1 VCLCGVCVCVVC
13 VCVFVVVV
21 CVCVYV
27 CGVCMR
33 VWFVCVW
40 VCVVFVVCVCVCVC
54 GCHVESI
61 VVWIVT
67 PFHTGHGISNAQYF
81 NSCVILISGQT
92 FFVSNQDSLSGNI
105 VFDFSLTL

>member
-1 VCLCGVCVCVVC
+1 
-13 VCVFVVVV
+13 VF
-21 CVCVYV
+21 V

-33 VWFVCVW
+33 VWCVCVW

>member
-1 VCLCGVCVCVVC
+1 MCVGVCS
-13 VCVFVVVV
+13 
-21 CVCVYV
+21 V
-27 CGVCMR
+27 CGL
-33 VWFVCVW
+33 
-40 VCVVFVVCVCVCVC
+40 CVCVC